1 MPDADAPDLDAI
13 DDGRR
18 RKGERRR
25 RALLAATL
33 RVIDRGGLVAVSQR
47 SVAAEA
53 GLPPS
58 AVTYYHPTV
67 DDLLVATL
75 TAANDRYVHALE
87 TLPEDDDA
95 ALVTLAEIIA
105 TAAGPDRASALAE
118 YELWL
123 LAARRPDLHA
133 ELERWNR
140 ALDALAA
147 RFTHDP
153 VARAAFA
160 AVVDGLLIRAVVSAA
175 PPDPHA
181 TRAVLDQV
189 LRR

>member
-1 MPDADAPDLDAI
+1 MPDTPDLDAI
-13 DDGRR
+13 EDGRR

-33 RVIDRGGLVAVSQR
+33 RVIDRGGVAAVSQR

-67 DDLLVATL
+67 DDLLVAAL
-75 TAANDRYVHALE
+75 TAANDRYVHVVEAL
-87 TLPEDDDA
+87 PADDDA
-95 ALVTLAEIIA
+95 ALTALADVV
-105 TAAGPDRASALAE
+105 AAVAGSDRATGVAE

-123 LAARRPDLHA
+123 LAARRPELHG
-133 ELERWNR
+133 EVERWNR

-147 RFTHDP
+147 RFTADP
-153 VARAAFA
+153 ATRAAFA
-160 AVVDGLLIRAVVSAA
+160 AVVDGLLIRAVVSPG
-175 PPDPHA
+175 PPDPVA
-181 TRAVLDQV
+181 TRAVLDRV
-189 LRR
+189 LGR